1 MNECRLQCVHVVCIL
16 SDSYGTR
23 LCDDMTNHKVNIEV
37 SDLVWIAAESRA
49 KEENTDALTL
59 IRNFL
64 EQSLEMEFGVAL
76 PKTDV
81 ANEDD
86 TPV

>member
-1 MNECRLQCVHVVCIL
+1 
-16 SDSYGTR
+16 
-23 LCDDMTNHKVNIEV
+23 MTNHEVNIEV

-49 KEENTDALTL
+49 KEENTDALNL

-64 EQSLEMEFGVAL
+64 EQALEMEFGAAL
-76 PKTDV
+76 PKTDIMD
-81 ANEDD
+81 EDD